1 MIEDAAELARQAQFT
16 GSAPLRAVDI
26 NRGTNQNGV
35 RLYNERLVLAIVRRH
50 RQLPKADIARLT
62 SLSAQTVT
70 AIVNRLEADALL
82 LRGELWRGRVGQPAV
97 PFALNPDGALSFG
110 FKIGRRSC
118 DLELVDFT
126 GMVRARRS
134 HRYAYPAPEQITA
147 FLREDLAA
155 LTQDLPAVLLE
166 RIAGLGIAA
175 PFELWN
181 WEAEIGAPH
190 AIMDRWRSF
199 DIQSEIA
206 RLCPWPVILCND
218 ATAACAAE
226 MFFGD
231 GSRHRDFI
239 YFFVGSFVGGG
250 IVLNGSL
257 FPGSG
262 GNAGAVGSMPIGA
275 PDGKGGICNVQ
286 LIRRASLYI
295 LERKLI
301 AAGLDPRAMW
311 TTPSDWPDF
320 GAALDQ
326 WIEEAAEGLALAALA
341 ATSIIDFQAVV
352 VDGAFPTPI
361 RERIAERIA
370 ALLEA
375 MDRQGLSPVK
385 VEQGSIGAG
394 ARAIGG
400 ATLVMLA
407 NFAPDR
413 EILFKDRV
421 TTA

>member
-1 MIEDAAELARQAQFT
+1 MAEDAAELARQTRFT
-16 GSAPLRAVDI
+16 GTAPLRAVDI

-35 RLYNERLVLAIVRRH
+35 RLYNERLVLALVRRH
-50 RQLPKADIARLT
+50 GRLPKADIARLT

-82 LRGELWRGRVGQPAV
+82 LRGDLWRGRVGQPAV

-110 FKIGRRSC
+110 CKIGRRSC

-126 GMVRARRS
+126 GQVRARRS

-147 FLREDLAA
+147 FLREDLAS
-155 LTQDLPAVLLE
+155 LTDDLPPELIE
-166 RIAGLGIAA
+166 RVAGLGIAA

-181 WEAEIGAPH
+181 WESEIGAPR
-190 AIMDRWRSF
+190 AIMDQWRSF

-206 RLCPWPVILCND
+206 LLCPWPVILCND

-226 MFFGD
+226 MFFGG

-239 YFFVGSFVGGG
+239 YFFIGSFVGGG

-257 FPGSG
+257 FPGRG

-275 PDGKGGICNVQ
+275 PDGKGGICTVQ

-295 LERKLI
+295 LERKLM
-301 AAGLDPRAMW
+301 AAGRDPSAIW
-311 TTPSDWPDF
+311 TTPSDWPEF
-320 GAALDQ
+320 GGVLDQ
-326 WIEEAAEGLALAALA
+326 WVEEAAEGLALAALA

-352 VDGAFPTPI
+352 IDGAFPAAI
-361 RERIAERIA
+361 RQRIAARIAER
-370 ALLEA
+370 LDA
-375 MDRQGLSPVK
+375 MDRQGLSPVV

-421 TTA
+421 TAA

>member
-1 MIEDAAELARQAQFT
+1 MTEDAAELARLTQFT
-16 GSAPLRAVDI
+16 GTAPLRAVDI

-50 RQLPKADIARLT
+50 RRLPKADIARLT
-62 SLSAQTVT
+62 SLSAQAVT

-82 LRGELWRGRVGQPAV
+82 LRGDLWRGRVGQPAV

-118 DLELVDFT
+118 DLELVDFA
-126 GMVRARRS
+126 GSVRARRS
-134 HRYAYPAPEQITA
+134 HRYAYPAPEQIAA

-155 LTQDLPAVLLE
+155 LTQDLPSSLLE

-226 MFFGD
+226 MLFGS
-231 GSRHRDFI
+231 GKQHRDFI

-257 FPGSG
+257 FPGRG

-301 AAGLDPRAMW
+301 AAGLDPSAMW
-311 TTPSDWPDF
+311 TTPDF
-320 GAALDQ
+320 GTALDQ

-352 VDGAFPTPI
+352 IDGAFPTAI
-361 RERIAERIA
+361 RQRLALRIAE
-370 ALLEA
+370 LLEA
-375 MDRQGLSPVK
+375 MDRQGLSPVL

>member
-1 MIEDAAELARQAQFT
+1 MTEVEAELGHETQFT
-16 GSAPLRAVDI
+16 GTAPLRAVDI

-35 RLYNERLVLAIVRRH
+35 RLYNERLVLALVRRH
-50 RQLPKADIARLT
+50 GRLPKAEIARLT

-82 LRGELWRGRVGQPAV
+82 LRGDLWRGRVGQPAV

-134 HRYAYPAPEQITA
+134 HLYAYPVPEQITA
-147 FLREDLAA
+147 FLREDLKSV
-155 LTQDLPAVLLE
+155 TRDLSPVLLE

-181 WEAEIGAPH
+181 WESEIGAPH

-206 RLCPWPVILCND
+206 RLCTWPVILCND
-218 ATAACAAE
+218 ASAACAAE
-226 MFFGD
+226 MYFGC
-231 GSRHRDFI
+231 GSQHRDFI
-239 YFFVGSFVGGG
+239 YFFVGWFVGGG

-257 FPGSG
+257 FPGRG

-275 PDGKGGICNVQ
+275 PDGKGGVCTVQ

-295 LERKLI
+295 LERKLKAI
-301 AAGLDPRAMW
+301 GLDPSAMW
-311 TTPSDWPDF
+311 TTPEDWPDF
-320 GAALDQ
+320 GAALDA

-352 VDGAFPTPI
+352 IDGAFPAEI
-361 RERIAERIA
+361 RLRIASRIA
-370 ALLEA
+370 VLLDA
-375 MDRQGLSPVK
+375 MDRQGLSPVV

-394 ARAIGG
+394 ARAVGG
-400 ATLVMLA
+400 ATLLMLA

-413 EILFKDRV
+413 DILFKDRV
-421 TTA
+421 TMA

>member
-1 MIEDAAELARQAQFT
+1 MTEVEAELGREIQFPGT
-16 GSAPLRAVDI
+16 APLRAVDI
-26 NRGTNQNGV
+26 DRGTNQNGV
-35 RLYNERLVLAIVRRH
+35 RLYNERLVLALVRRH
-50 RQLPKADIARLT
+50 GRLPKAEIARLT

-82 LRGELWRGRVGQPAV
+82 LRGDLWRGRVGQPAV

-134 HRYAYPAPEQITA
+134 HLYAYPEPEQIMA
-147 FLREDLAA
+147 FLREDLASVA
-155 LTQDLPAVLLE
+155 RDLSPVLLE

-181 WEAEIGAPH
+181 WESEIGAPH

-206 RLCPWPVILCND
+206 RLCAWPVILCND
-218 ATAACAAE
+218 ASAACAAE
-226 MFFGD
+226 MYFGC
-231 GSRHRDFI
+231 GSQHRDFI
-239 YFFVGSFVGGG
+239 YFFVGWFVGGG

-257 FPGSG
+257 FPGRG

-275 PDGKGGICNVQ
+275 PDGKGGVCTIQ

-295 LERKLI
+295 LERKLKAI
-301 AAGLDPRAMW
+301 GLDPSAMW
-311 TTPSDWPDF
+311 TTPEDWPDF
-320 GAALDQ
+320 GAALDA

-352 VDGAFPTPI
+352 IDGAFPAAI
-361 RERIAERIA
+361 RQRIASRIA
-370 ALLEA
+370 VLLDA
-375 MDRQGLSPVK
+375 MDRQGLSPVV

-394 ARAIGG
+394 ARAVGG
-400 ATLVMLA
+400 AALPMLA

-413 EILFKDRV
+413 DILFKDRV
-421 TTA
+421 TMA